1 MWNGG
6 NDKKCCWSPALRRR
20 MLNMELGCLCWSYTS
35 VPLMRWSIS
44 GLTGSDGECAWGLS
58 CSLDLEFL

>member
-6 NDKKCCWSPALRRR
+6 NDKMCCWSPALRRR
-20 MLNMELGCLCWSYTS
+20 MLNMEKGCLCWSYTS

-44 GLTGSDGECAWGLS
+44 GLTGLDGECAW
-58 CSLDLEFL
+58 D